1 MKFYVYMIIAKK
13 INRYITYV
21 GYSKDPNKRILL
33 HNNSKGAKFTKG
45 GNWKIIYKKKYNSKS
60 KAMKE
65 EYKLKK
71 NYLLRSK
78 IKIDYLQN
86 ENIHFTSI

>member
-1 MKFYVYMIIAKK
+1 VYLILSKKFDK
-13 INRYITYV
+13 YISYV
-21 GYSKDPNKRILL
+21 GYTKNINNRLYL

-45 GNWKIIYKKKYNSKS
+45 RKWKIAYKKKYNNKS

-71 NYLLRSK
+71 NIKLRNK
-78 IKIDYLQN
+78 IKANYI
-86 ENIHFTSI
+86 I